1 MNIQDILWM
10 SYKDLNEKKVRTALT
25 VVMVVIGVAAIV
37 ALTSLTAGVSK
48 SISADLSSLG
58 PTSIIVTS
66 SSPTGFT
73 VADSARL
80 SSFPNITSV
89 TPVLT
94 GTANLY
100 SGNQNTSVT
109 LIGVTSQG
117 LKQLV
122 GGNTSNLTFYQ
133 GAIYE
138 DTITPAAVIGHSVA
152 FPTSAAGAQTV
163 SVGQP
168 ATLKVGGRGGET
180 LTVPVVGILPSKG
193 GFIIPIDTAIF
204 MSLPAA
210 ELLLH
215 RQSFNEMLVIAK
227 NTSSVNATSALI
239 TTIYGSSVRVL
250 TTSELLSTAAS
261 VTGDLSLL
269 FAGIAGVSLLVAAIG
284 IMNIMLIAVYE
295 RTHEIGILKSV
306 GFKNSHILLV
316 FLVQALIIGVLG
328 GIIGIGLGA
337 GASYGLSAVLS
348 GAGSRAS
355 TTSNAP
361 TTGTTARTGGGF
373 SGGGAAGGG
382 GFGGGGA
389 ASSSSSTTTLSF
401 HPVFPLSTIAYALLV
416 AVIVSAVAGIY
427 PAWRASKMEPIDALR
442 SL

>member
-37 ALTSLTAGVSK
+37 ALTSLTAGVSQ
-48 SISADLSSLG
+48 SISASLSSLG

-66 SSPTGFT
+66 SGTTGFT

-80 SSFPNITSV
+80 SAFPNITSV

-94 GTANLY
+94 GSANLY
-100 SGNQNTSVT
+100 SGNENTSVT
-109 LIGVTSQG
+109 LIGVTTQG

-133 GAIYE
+133 GTTYL
-138 DTITPAAVIGHSVA
+138 DTITPAAVIGHDVA
-152 FPTSAAGAQTV
+152 FPTSSAGTQTV

-180 LTVPVVGILPSKG
+180 LTVPVVGILPSHG
-193 GFIIPIDTAIF
+193 GFIIPIDSAIF

-239 TTIYGSSVRVL
+239 TTIYGSSARVL

-306 GFKNSHILLV
+306 GFKNNHILLV
-316 FLVQALIIGVLG
+316 FLVQALIIGVMG

-337 GASYGLSAVLS
+337 GASYSLSAVLS
-348 GAGSRAS
+348 SAGSRSTATS
-355 TTSNAP
+355 TTG
-361 TTGTTARTGGGF
+361 TTGTTARAGGGGF
-373 SGGGAAGGG
+373 SGGGGG

-389 ASSSSSTTTLSF
+389 ASSSASTTSLSF

-416 AVIVSAVAGIY
+416 AVIVSAIAGIY